1 MVEQLSIYA
10 SKGSQDPAVYVTE
23 ALSWIDAGWASWW
36 ALVNMCEKE
45 ANDPARIVY
54 KTDANGGAVLSED
67 GEPIVDHIVRIRRGD
82 LYMLAQMHGM
92 RISLCNEFR
101 FDNNVW
107 PALSRFMLMV
117 RPKTSAVI
125 HPAYN
130 PDGIDSLDLAK
141 MWRDFK
147 WSHSGRAALFFPA
160 SRWQDAAEMA
170 AVGDVSAA

>member
-1 MVEQLSIYA
+1 MDQLSIYDSRGA
-10 SKGSQDPAVYVTE
+10 QDPAEYAVA
-23 ALSWIDAGWASWW
+23 ALTWIDQSWGSWW
-36 ALVNMCEKE
+36 RLVDMCEQE
-45 ANDPARIVY
+45 AGNPSRIVY
-54 KTDANGGAVLSED
+54 KMDEHGNIELSED
-67 GEPIVDHIVRIRRGD
+67 GEPAVDHIVRIRRGD

-130 PDGIDSLDLAK
+130 PDGIDSLDLAQ

-147 WSHSGRAALFFPA
+147 WSHPGRAALFFPA